1 MMTMLRLKQIRKER
15 GLTQAQVAALLGLDL
30 TNYNKL
36 ENGKT
41 ELTFTRMR
49 QLAKILHVDA
59 VDLMINRTG
68 TRTVPVRA
76 HVQAGAWAESFE
88 WPQDDWY
95 EVSVP
100 DAEDLRGLDLY
111 AAETRGPSMDKIYPQ
126 GTVVVF
132 TPLRGPADV
141 QAGRRYIVERLR
153 TDGLREATVKT
164 LAQDNA
170 GKYWLMP
177 ESTDPRHQAPIQLNG
192 DEGDRIELR
201 GRVVY
206 SVRRED

>member
-1 MMTMLRLKQIRKER
+1 MITMLRLKQIRKSR
-15 GLTQAQVAALLGLDL
+15 GLTQAQVAARIGLDL

-41 ELTFTRMR
+41 ELTYTRMR
-49 QLAKILHVDA
+49 QLAKILDIDA

-76 HVQAGAWAESFE
+76 HVQAGTWTESTE
-88 WPQDDWY
+88 WPEEDWY

-100 DAEDLRGLDLY
+100 DADDLHGLQLY
-111 AAETRGPSMDKIYPQ
+111 AAETRGPSMDKVYPQ

-132 TPLRGPADV
+132 AALRGPADV
-141 QAGRRYIVERLR
+141 QPGKRYIIERQR
-153 TDGLREATVKT
+153 ADGLRESTVKT
-164 LAQDNA
+164 LARDDA

-192 DEGDRIELR
+192 DENDRIEIR

-206 SVRRED
+206 SLRRED